1 MSNTESEKKQKNIII
16 CINNNIMIYMYEYI
30 RSLVLPLKCKIMF
43 NNLNYQYEDNN
54 IYIFIQS
61 LPLNVIN
68 KLNKNMF
75 LLNTEQLTIDMW
87 KNRMETILKNDIQL
101 IDYSSEN
108 ISLLNNNNIIQL
120 PYQYN
125 EEEIN
130 HLKKLINENNKTY
143 DVVFVGNISSRRRY
157 VCDELLKNG
166 IKVLILDRK
175 YGNNRDM
182 EISNAKILLNIHFDE
197 TYNIYEHIRCDRWI
211 FSGMMVVSEKSI
223 NNETLDIN
231 DLVIFEK
238 YDNLLNKVTDVV
250 KNYDKYYSEFMEKH
264 TNVVNKIR
272 NDRLEYINKFKS
284 IINN

>member
-1 MSNTESEKKQKNIII
+1 
-16 CINNNIMIYMYEYI
+16 
-30 RSLVLPLKCKIMF
+30 MF